1 AAHHLVTVELCQKP
15 IAFPESPPL
24 LDFIHHLRTSNDVPL
39 DSQTPLGRDIIS
51 DGQNQIQ
58 ALKSQIG
65 YLEAAASQLTQRRDG
80 IAEDVRQHRTI
91 LSPVRRLPPEL
102 VCEILELSLY
112 RNDDK
117 YTANRPPWH
126 LGDISRF
133 WRHCWRILILT
144 LNSP

>member
-1 AAHHLVTVELCQKP
+1 MHHLVDSAELCQGP

-58 ALKSQIG
+58 ALNSQISD
-65 YLEAAASQLTQRRDG
+65 LEAAVSQLTQRRDG
-80 IAEDVRQHRTI
+80 IAEYVRQHRTI
-91 LSPVRRLPPEL
+91 LSPVRRVPPKL

-112 RNDDK
+112 RKDDK
-117 YTANRPPWH
+117 YTANRLPWY
-126 LGDISRF
+126 LGHI
-133 WRHCWRILILT
+133 C
-144 LNSP
+144 